1 MKMRIQYKK
10 RHLNVNLIFGLFWL
24 LWFFIGVFGKEEPNW
39 TDYGWIVISIMYLG
53 MYFYQK
59 NYNYLTIENGII
71 KVNGPFGKKLNLIEI
86 KRIKKFAG
94 DYILKTDEKELAINT
109 QIINPSSLAELNA
122 VLEKLNVEWT

>member
-1 MKMRIQYKK
+1 M
-10 RHLNVNLIFGLFWL
+10 NLIFGLFWL
-24 LWFFIGVFGKEEPNW
+24 IWFFIGVFGKEEPNW
-39 TDYGWIVISIMYLG
+39 TDYGWIVISLMYLG

-71 KVNGPFGKKLNLIEI
+71 NVNGPFGKKLNLTEI

-94 DYILKTDEKELAINT
+94 DYILKTDNKELTINT
-109 QIINPSSLAELNA
+109 QIIDPNLLAELNA